1 MENIKDEIFERKM
14 TRITMACCDI
24 MMIIM
29 MILDPSWITLAFLGF
44 FAGLTYLAFRKGDDI
59 TNSIANVPTG
69 NCCSYGYGDECDDE
83 GNLETFLRRNNT
95 NERVKLIPQVK
106 IFDGTTLQS
115 EELNE
120 NLNKWLEN
128 SIDDIEGDIKIEVK
142 VTEGGY
148 MSIIVYYIAIFP
160 EEGW

>member
-1 MENIKDEIFERKM
+1 MENIQDELFERKM
-14 TRITMACCDI
+14 TRITVVCCDI

-29 MILDPSWITLAFLGF
+29 MILDPSWLTLAFLGF

-59 TNSIANVPTG
+59 TNSIANVPCG
-69 NCCSYGYGDECDDE
+69 DKCGYGDDCDDE
-83 GNLETFLRRNNT
+83 GNLETFLRRSDT

-106 IFDGTTLQS
+106 IFDGTTSQS

-120 NLNKWLEN
+120 RLNKWLEN
-128 SIDDIEGDIKIEVK
+128 YIDDIEGEIKIEVK

-148 MSIIVYYIAIFP
+148 MSIIVYYLAIFP
-160 EEGW
+160 DEGR